1 MLGMDLG
8 GVEQLVARAMG
19 DAPRAVTDGL
29 ARAVRGVPDDRLEQ
43 ALRTPMRRVVLDGIF
58 WQMPQHLDRTRAVGV
73 NATVRWQVTGR
84 GDGGADTYDL
94 VLGGG
99 RCQVR
104 RGAKGDARLTITL
117 GAAELVRLA
126 SGGLDP
132 MQAYYR
138 RRIKLA
144 GDIMLAAKLTA
155 LFRIPTAS
163 RRTGAD
169 PRS

>member
-1 MLGMDLG
+1 MDLG
-8 GVEQLVARAMG
+8 GVEQLVARALG

-58 WQMPQHLDRTRAVGV
+58 WQMPQHLDRTRASGV
-73 NATVRWQVTGR
+73 DVTVRWEVTGR
-84 GDGGADTYDL
+84 SDGGVDTYDL

-99 RCQVR
+99 RARVR

-132 MQAYYR
+132 MQAYYK
-138 RRIKLA
+138 RRIKLG

-155 LFRIPTAS
+155 LFRIPST
-163 RRTGAD
+163 RPRAD

>member
-1 MLGMDLG
+1 MDLG
-8 GVEQLVARAMG
+8 GVEQLVARALG

-58 WQMPQHLDRTRAVGV
+58 WQMPQHLDRTRASGV
-73 NATVRWQVTGR
+73 DVTVRWEVTGR
-84 GDGGADTYDL
+84 SDGGVDTYDL

-99 RCQVR
+99 RARVR
-104 RGAKGDARLTITL
+104 RGAQGDARLTI
-117 GAAELVRLA
+117 
-126 SGGLDP
+126 GGLDP
-132 MQAYYR
+132 MQAYYK
-138 RRIKLA
+138 RRIKLG

-155 LFRIPTAS
+155 LFRIPST
-163 RRTGAD
+163 RPRAD

>member
-1 MLGMDLG
+1 M
-8 GVEQLVARAMG
+8 ARTMG
-19 DAPRAVTDGL
+19 DASRALADGF
-29 ARAVRGVPDDRLEQ
+29 ARGVRGIPDHRLEQ
-43 ALRTPMRRVVLDGIF
+43 ALRTPLRRVVLDGIF
-58 WQMPQHLDRTRAVGV
+58 WQMPQHLDRTRAAGI
-73 NATVRWQVTGR
+73 NATVRWEVTGR
-84 GDGGADTYDL
+84 GDGGVDTYDL

-99 RCQVR
+99 RCQVQ

-132 MQAYYR
+132 MQAYYK
-138 RRIKLA
+138 RRIKLG

-155 LFRIPTAS
+155 LFRIPTAA
-163 RRTGAD
+163 RRTGAG